1 VRDRLQTTGDVV
13 DGRADGLT
21 RRALLRAGGGLALGV
36 ACGSGWGIGHLARA
50 AALRQP
56 DSLPDPTRAAG
67 QPTDALPFDHVV
79 IVMQEN
85 HSFDSYFGMLP
96 LRGQPKADGFTFD
109 AAGMPI
115 NSNPFKNGYVVVQ
128 HAPSDCR
135 PAGAGSQ
142 SWNATH
148 NEVDG
153 GRMDGFANSGVDSL
167 VYWDAGD
174 LPFYYSLATTFCLAN
189 RWFSSV
195 PGPTYPNR
203 RFLQAGTAY
212 GLTTTSTSSIF
223 ETPPNGTIWD
233 RLDDAGISWK
243 NYYTEV
249 PTTAIIFETL
259 AKRLLFRDNL
269 ASIASFYRDCAK
281 GSLPAVSMVDSGVGL
296 DSELAKLLKVPALSA
311 LSALSNLRLSSFDED
326 EEFGDI
332 SAGENFTSRV
342 VNAVLRSPQ
351 WPRILLVW
359 CYDEHGGVYDHVPPP
374 AAIKPDNIDPVLAR
388 GDVIGGYDVYGPRVP
403 AVVVS
408 PYARKGAVTNLVHDH
423 TSILATIEAKW
434 NLPALTRRDA
444 NAETLADFLVDS
456 TATFAEPPVL
466 ADPSNPDTTQLSC
479 KNGPLTFRIYPS
491 PLKPNGEPHPQPP
504 PLQLEVEHGPYPAG
518 VVVVAIR
525 SVGPTLTDVIV
536 ELEHK
541 RRILARTSVASLGA
555 KIQRVVLRRA
565 HPKSGSY
572 TIIVRVQGRV
582 VLVQTEELSR
592 AEV

>member
-1 VRDRLQTTGDVV
+1 V
-13 DGRADGLT
+13 
-21 RRALLRAGGGLALGV
+21 
-36 ACGSGWGIGHLARA
+36 
-50 AALRQP
+50 ALRQP
-56 DSLPDPTRAAG
+56 DSLPDPTRPAG
-67 QPTDALPFDHVV
+67 EPTDALPFDHIV

-96 LRGQPKADGFTFD
+96 LRGQPKADGFTLD
-109 AAGMPI
+109 AGGVPI
-115 NSNPFKNGYVVVQ
+115 NSNPFKDGYVVVQ

-135 PAGAGSQ
+135 PAGSGSQ

-148 NEVDG
+148 DEVDG

-167 VYWDAGD
+167 VYWDARD

-212 GLTTTSTSSIF
+212 GLITTTTSSIF
-223 ETPPNGTIWD
+223 NSPPNGTIWD

-249 PTTAIIFETL
+249 PTTAIIFETV
-259 AKRLLFRDNL
+259 AKRVLFHNNL
-269 ASIASFYRDCAK
+269 ASIANFYRDCAK
-281 GSLPAVSMVDSGVGL
+281 GSLPSVSMVDSGVGL
-296 DSELAKLLKVPALSA
+296 NSELAKLLTVPELSA

-332 SAGENFTSRV
+332 SAGESFTSRV

-374 AAIKPDNIDPVLAR
+374 AAIKPDNIDPILAP
-388 GDVIGGYDVYGPRVP
+388 GDVVGRYDVYGPRVP

-408 PYARKGAVTNLVHDH
+408 PYARAAAVTNLVHDH

-444 NAETLADFLVDS
+444 NAQTLADFLVDGAAS
-456 TATFAEPPVL
+456 FPDPPVL
-466 ADPSNPDTTQLSC
+466 SAPGNPDATQLKC
-479 KNGPLTFRIYPS
+479 KSGPLTYRIYPS
-491 PLKPNGEPHPQPP
+491 PPKPNGEPHPQLPS
-504 PLQLEVEHGPYPAG
+504 LQLEVQHGPYPAG
-518 VVVVAIR
+518 VVVIAIR

-536 ELEHK
+536 ELEHE
-541 RRILARTSVASLGA
+541 RRVLARASVASLGPTL
-555 KIQRVVLRRA
+555 QRVVLRRA
-565 HPKSGSY
+565 RPRPGLY
-572 TIIVRVQGRV
+572 TIVVRVGGRV
-582 VLVQTEELSR
+582 VVVRTEELSR